1 MGLKFSD
8 ALRLSWSNIA
18 EHKKRSVAIIVTISI
33 LFGAI
38 MGFNFMLQGLQSTIL
53 DTALRANDGKVY
65 LETGYQNI
73 SLINEGDFTELT
85 DLEAA
90 QKIVRDTVADHHGKI
105 IGEMTAYQLG
115 NTRWVI
121 NRAVADAVGKLDMN
135 LDELKSDQ
143 IPFLAPEFEDA
154 HFQGYLWNNGKKD
167 ERLVRVGAYPST
179 EAGTP
184 TLSGFNPLNLLL
196 GMVHGSGTDGK
207 PLIIDDG
214 SGKVAD
220 YLNSIAQTR
229 VEDGAYEDIAQLFED
244 WPPEMRYI
252 AVFDNYD
259 DAVAYYYD
267 AYGNNSN
274 SPKLVQIDG
283 KKYSILNMD
292 IFGRVIYIRLD
303 FDNLQFMLTAIEL
316 LFIVIAILIAT
327 FTFTHLIDQDA
338 ATVALY
344 RSLGASTGNIYL
356 IYFLYLVEL
365 CLLAVLSCIVIA
377 FVFSGSMWLFNA
389 GALAERLK
397 DYYILKDLPKVNLFG
412 FNGTFFWTIG
422 SIMMVAPISLLFTMR
437 RFSAKHIAK
446 KLKED

>member
-8 ALRLSWSNIA
+8 ALRLSWSNIG
-18 EHKKRSVAIIVTISI
+18 EHKKRSLIIILTISL
-33 LFGAI
+33 LFGVI
-38 MGFNFMLQGLQSTIL
+38 MGFNFMLQGLRGTIL
-53 DTALRANDGKVY
+53 DAALQANDGKVY

-73 SLINEGDFTELT
+73 SSINEGDFTELT

-90 QKIVRDTVADHHGKI
+90 QKIVRDTVADYHGEI
-105 IGEMTAYQLG
+105 IGEMTTYQLG

-121 NRAVADAVGKLDMN
+121 NQAVADAIGKLDME
-135 LDELKSDQ
+135 LDELKLDQ
-143 IPFLAPEFEDA
+143 IPFLAPESMDA
-154 HFQGYLWNNGKKD
+154 HFQGYLWSNGKKD
-167 ERLVRVGAYPST
+167 EQLVQVGTYPST
-179 EAGTP
+179 EAGSP
-184 TLSGFNPLNLLL
+184 TLPGFNPLNLLL
-196 GMVHGSGTDGK
+196 SMVHGSSTTAQ
-207 PLIIDDG
+207 PLIIDNG

-220 YLNSIAQTR
+220 YLNSIAQTI
-229 VEDGAYEDIAQLFED
+229 VEDDIYEDVAQVFEA

-267 AYGNNSN
+267 AYGDN
-274 SPKLVQIDG
+274 SPKLVQVG
-283 KKYSILNMD
+283 EKKYSILNMD
-292 IFGRVIYIRLD
+292 IFGRVIYLRLD
-303 FDNLQFMLTAIEL
+303 FDNLQFMLTAIEI
-316 LFIVIAILIAT
+316 LFIIIAVLIAT
-327 FTFTHLIDQDA
+327 FTFAHLIDQDA

-365 CLLAVLSCIVIA
+365 CLLAVLSCIMIA
-377 FVFSGSMWLFNA
+377 FVFSGAMWLFNA

-397 DYYILKDLPKVNLFG
+397 EYYILKDLPKVNLFG
-412 FNGTFFWTIG
+412 FNSAFFGIVG
-422 SIMMVAPISLLFTMR
+422 SIMIIAPISLLFTMR

>member
-8 ALRLSWSNIA
+8 ALRLSWSNITK
-18 EHKKRSVAIIVTISI
+18 HKKRSVAIILTISI
-33 LFGAI
+33 LFGVI
-38 MGFNFMLQGLQSTIL
+38 MAFNFMLQGLQGTIL
-53 DTALRANDGKVY
+53 DAALQANDGKIY

-73 SLINEGDFTELT
+73 SSINEGSFTQLA
-85 DLEAA
+85 DLDAA
-90 QKIVRDTVADHHGKI
+90 QKIVRDTVADYHGKI
-105 IGEMTAYQLG
+105 VGEMTTYQLG
-115 NTRWVI
+115 NTRWVV
-121 NRAVADAVGKLDMN
+121 NQAVADAVGEIELN
-135 LDELKSDQ
+135 LDELGPNQ
-143 IPFLAPEFEDA
+143 IPFLAPESESEY
-154 HFQGYLWNNGKKD
+154 FQGYLWNNGKKD
-167 ERLVRVGAYPST
+167 ERLVRVGVYPST
-179 EAGTP
+179 ETGSP
-184 TLSGFNPLNLLL
+184 TLPGFNPLNLLL
-196 GMVHGSGTDGK
+196 GMVYGSGTTAM

-214 SGKVAD
+214 SGKVVE
-220 YLNSIAQTR
+220 YINSMAQTR
-229 VEDGAYEDIAQLFED
+229 VEDGGYENVTQVFEA
-244 WPPEMRYI
+244 WPPETRYI

-267 AYGNNSN
+267 AYGDN
-274 SPKLVQIDG
+274 SPKYVQIDE

-303 FDNLQFMLTAIEL
+303 FDNLQFMLTAIEV

-327 FTFTHLIDQDA
+327 FTFAHLIDSDA

-377 FVFSGSMWLFNA
+377 FIIVGVMWLGNA
-389 GALAERLK
+389 GVLAERLK

-412 FNGTFFWTIG
+412 FNGMFFWIIG
-422 SIMMVAPISLLFTMR
+422 SIMVIAPISLALTMR